1 MNYIKENDKVLKMN
15 IKTTTNSST
24 NLTLDVIVDK
34 EILTKNYHLVLSR
47 LKKNLNLPGFRKG
60 MVPDEIALKNI
71 DSKTLEN
78 DFLNQ
83 TVEQVYM
90 AAVVESK
97 INPIMQPRVSLK
109 KFVPYTEL
117 ELSFEVDVISRVDL
131 PSLDD
136 IKIMIPKNSITA
148 KELNDAIRD
157 FQFNIAE
164 RQPKTTSVKS
174 GDEVE
179 INFKGFNQKNEPI
192 IGAQAEHYDLIV
204 GSHKFIPGFE
214 EELIG
219 LKNNEEKTF
228 TIKFPNDYF
237 EPSLKDK
244 DVRFEVKV
252 LSINQ
257 LILPK
262 IDDELA
268 KKAGQFETLDDFKKA
283 LSDRLLLEKNDQTRQ
298 KLETDIIEE
307 LLTKT
312 KISLPNNLID
322 LEIKNYMTDL
332 DNQLQT
338 KNQTVDDFLKE
349 QGLSLEEYT
358 KDRKK
363 MIIRQIKT
371 GIILSELAQKNKI
384 TVSDQEFDQQ
394 LTMLKT
400 NYQNDSSMM
409 EQLTQSDN
417 LRDLRNRLL
426 IEKVLNFLIEKIES
440 QHS

>member
-1 MNYIKENDKVLKMN
+1 MN

-24 NLTLDVIVDK
+24 NITLDVIVDK

-192 IGAQAEHYDLIV
+192 IGAQAEHYYLIV

-228 TIKFPNDYF
+228 TVKFPNDYF
-237 EPSLKDK
+237 EPSLKGK
-244 DVRFEVKV
+244 NVRFEVKV